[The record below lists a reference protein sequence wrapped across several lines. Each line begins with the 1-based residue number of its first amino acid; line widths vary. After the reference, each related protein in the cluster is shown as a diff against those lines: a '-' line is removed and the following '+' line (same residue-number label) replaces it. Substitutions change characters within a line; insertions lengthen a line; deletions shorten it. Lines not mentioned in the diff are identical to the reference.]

1 MTQRFS
7 DWSSADRVL
16 GEHVLQETERTLRAY
31 ATQPTLVRE
40 HVGIEE
46 NVFAGGY
53 GRRQIFELIQNA
65 ADALLV
71 SGRPGRIAVVL
82 NEGALYCANEGAPI
96 DVNGVTAILSA
107 YLSQKRGAQI
117 GHFGLGFKSVLNVT
131 STPQFFCRAGS
142 FGFDR
147 TQSFDRIRAV
157 LPNVEQVP
165 VLRLAHLLDPAHYAS
180 TDSTLAELMKWA
192 TTVVR
197 LPRNLGDSS
206 WLSDE
211 MRTFPADFLIFSPHV
226 SQVELDDRVAHLRR
240 TIDVETDDGIVV
252 VCEGDQR
259 SAWAVFAHQIAT
271 TELTQAELED
281 ADPTTRRRETLPLAW
296 AVPDETRRSRGRFW
310 AFFPTETETTLSG
323 ILNAPWKTNADRQN
337 LLDGAFNRRLLSEFV
352 RIVADAWEELV
363 DAEDP
368 GGLLDLLPARE
379 RDEKNWADSALSQS
393 LYKELASRPSVP
405 NGAGEL
411 VEPAKA
417 FLRPDEA
424 LTDGGRKWIDEHG
437 AAEGEAKQLW
447 VHPSA
452 ESRERRPRAER
463 LGCRRGGLSNWLEHI
478 AGGKK
483 PSSSR
488 RALSLIGA
496 FLPNSSGALTLAE
509 VRAAKFVLTT
519 ADTLVAPDP
528 EHLCLPIRSTEPPK
542 GIALVHRSVVSDSA
556 CREVLAKLGIRS
568 VGVEVQL
575 KHELVKSEPNWPD
588 VWEMLRSMTQQS
600 ALAFVKEHGDRI
612 GVKSVAG
619 VFTSVTAL
627 LLPGPLI
634 DASSSDDRELIIDTQ
649 FHGSDL
655 GLLKVLGASDV
666 LRPSQDVIREFWFDD
681 YIDAGRAEYLRVEP
695 RAHPSQVLATYHE
708 PTPFPLHGLVR
719 GSEGLKERMTREATA
734 MLPRRRT
741 WTFHCPHRP
750 RAYPHIEFLEPARWC
765 LRNHGR
771 FSTSRG
777 VRPAKEAVASSLG
790 EWATILPVA
799 PSVTRELAEDLDM
812 PTTLEGLTAEHC
824 HEALSHTT
832 WLESL
837 EDCETAW
844 RFFALICG
852 RVPAPKELL
861 AFADGAAVVV
871 PPFEVHVTDDRE
883 RFNALQLAGIPA
895 VVVPNRAGVESLVQ
909 SWGCPEGIATTRI
922 EPAGEAEPLLDVIPG
937 LEPHVAPAIAEET
950 RLQACARIWLEI
962 EGAESEDERT
972 VDFAEVAG
980 IFCYRAD
987 TTPESLVDRV
997 LRRLEITLSTD
1008 QRQQVLDYLGRDQ
1021 RRRLVAPVQAAAS
1034 VAGKLLAAVGS
1045 DAIRRQLPKKVI
1057 DVALQGSPDAPTD
1070 QVLAHAAVAV
1080 YGVEL
1085 LKRFTAELVDA
1096 GFDPPRQWNGG
1107 RRSLDFCQEL
1117 GFPPEYAGFE
1127 TGRRDPMVEVDG
1139 PVELKP
1145 LHDFQRTIAHR
1156 IQAFYAQADPDRG
1169 LLSLPTGAG
1178 KTRVIVEALI
1188 GAMKA
1193 TASRDVIIWLAQT
1206 DELCEQAVQ
1215 AWVQAW
1221 RSIGPS
1227 LRLRVSRLWGATNNL
1242 VRETDHGHVVVCTH
1256 QSLTSRLTWSQY
1268 QWLLNAR
1275 AVVIDEAHGSTAPS
1289 YTEILHALGLTAQT
1303 TQRHLIGLTATPFR
1317 GSGFDEKETRWLAN
1331 RYGSNRFDQGAM
1343 PDEDPYPYL
1352 QEKGILA
1359 RVDHHV
1365 VEGREVDLSGDEL
1378 AHLETYRVLPPAA
1391 ERRLGDDDARN
1402 AAIMESISTLTE
1414 SWPVLLFATSVNHAQ
1429 LMAALLSLNGISSK
1443 AVSGET
1449 DPGARR
1455 HYIAEFKAGR
1465 IRVLTNYG
1473 VLTTGFDAP
1482 SVRALVIARP
1492 VYSRGLYQQM
1502 IGRGLRGPLNGG
1514 KDRCLIINVAD
1525 NVRQFG
1531 DRLAFQDFEHL
1542 WKPWQG
1548 TGQTHGAHG

>member
-1 MTQRFS
+1 MTQHFP
-7 DWSSADRVL
+7 DWSGVDRTL
-16 GEHVLQETERTLRAY
+16 TEHVLQETERTLRAY

-40 HVGIEE
+40 HVGIEA
-46 NVFAGGY
+46 NIFAGGY

-65 ADALLV
+65 ADAVLV
-71 SGRPGRIAVVL
+71 GGRPGRVAVVL
-82 NEGALYCANEGAPI
+82 NQSALYCANEGAPI
-96 DVNGVTAILSA
+96 DVDGVTAILSA

-147 TQSFDRIRAV
+147 AQSFERIRSV
-157 LPNVEQVP
+157 LPDVEQVP
-165 VLRLAHLLDPAHYAS
+165 VLRVAHVLDPVHEAS
-180 TDSTLAELMKWA
+180 IDSTLAELMEWA

-197 LPRNLGDSS
+197 LPRNLGNSS

-211 MRTFPADFLIFSPHV
+211 IRAFPADFLIFSPHV
-226 SQVELDDRVAHLRR
+226 SQVEFADRVMDVRR
-240 TIDVETDDGIVV
+240 RIDIETEDDIVV
-252 VCEGDQR
+252 IREEDEA
-259 SAWAVFAHQIAT
+259 SAWGVFRHEIAT
-271 TELTQAELED
+271 AGLSHAELED
-281 ADPTTRRRETLPLAW
+281 ADPTTRKRETLPLAW
-296 AVPDETRRSRGRFW
+296 AVPDNTRRSRGRFW

-363 DAEDP
+363 DDDDP

-393 LYKELASRPSVP
+393 LYKELASRSSIP
-405 NGAGEL
+405 NGEGEL
-411 VEPAKA
+411 VEPSKA
-417 FLRPDEA
+417 CLRPDEA

-463 LGCRRGGLSNWLEHI
+463 LGCRRGALSSWLEHI
-478 AGGKK
+478 AGAKK
-483 PSSSR
+483 PSASR
-488 RALSLIGA
+488 RALTLVGA
-496 FLPNSSGALTLAE
+496 FLPSSSGALTLAE

-528 EHLCLPIRSTEPPK
+528 EHLCLPVRSTEPPE
-542 GIALVHRSVVSDSA
+542 GIALVHRAVVSDSA
-556 CREVLAKLGIRS
+556 CSEVLTKLGIKP

-575 KHELVKSEPNWPD
+575 KYELGKREPNWPD
-588 VWEMLRSMTQQS
+588 VWEMLRSMAQQS
-600 ALAFVKEHGDRI
+600 ALAFVKEHGARI
-612 GVKSVAG
+612 KVKSLAG

-627 LLPGPLI
+627 LLPGPLV
-634 DASSSDDRELIIDTQ
+634 DASSSDDRELIIDTE
-649 FHGSDL
+649 FHGGDL
-655 GLLKVLGASDV
+655 GLLKVLGASDA
-666 LRPSQDVIREFWFDD
+666 LRPSDQVARELWFDD
-681 YIDAGRAEYLRVEP
+681 YVAAGRAAYVRTEP
-695 RAHPSQVLATYHE
+695 RAYPSQVQATYYE
-708 PTPFPLHGLVR
+708 PTPLPLHGLVR
-719 GSEGLKERMTREATA
+719 GSEGLKERMTRDATA

-765 LRNHGR
+765 LRNYGR

-777 VRPAKEAVASSLG
+777 VRPAKEAVASSLD

-799 PSVTRELAEDLDM
+799 SSVNPELAEDLDM

-824 HEALSHTT
+824 DEALSHTT

-844 RFFALICG
+844 RFFALTCG
-852 RVPAPKELL
+852 RAPAPKELL

-871 PPFEVHVTDDRE
+871 PPIEVHVTDDRE
-883 RFNALQLAGIPA
+883 RFSALQLAGIPA
-895 VVVPNRAGVESLVQ
+895 IVVPNRAGVESLVQ

-937 LEPHVAPAIAEET
+937 LEPHVPPAVAEAT

-962 EGAESEDERT
+962 EGAESVGQRT

-980 IFCYRAD
+980 VFCYRAD
-987 TTPESLVDRV
+987 TTPDSLVDRV
-997 LRRLEITLSTD
+997 LRRLEITLSSD

-1034 VAGKLLAAVGS
+1034 VADKLLAAVGS
-1045 DAIRRQLPKKVI
+1045 DAIGRQLPKKVI
-1057 DVALQGSPDAPTD
+1057 DAALQESPDAPTG
-1070 QVLAHAAVAV
+1070 QVLANAAVAV
-1080 YGVEL
+1080 FGVEL
-1085 LKRFTAELVDA
+1085 LKRLTAELVDA

-1145 LHDFQRTIAHR
+1145 LHDFQRTIAHT
-1156 IQAFYAQADPDRG
+1156 IQTFYAQADPDRG

-1178 KTRVIVEALI
+1178 KTRVVVEALI
-1188 GAMKA
+1188 CAMKA
-1193 TASRDVIIWLAQT
+1193 RASRDVIIWMAQT

-1215 AWVQAW
+1215 AWTQAW

-1227 LRLRVSRLWGATNNL
+1227 LRLRVSRLWGATNSL
-1242 VRETDHGHVVVCTH
+1242 VRRTDDNHIVVCTY
-1256 QSLTSRLTWSQY
+1256 QSLASRLTWPQY

-1275 AVVIDEAHGSTAPS
+1275 AVIIDEAHGSTAPS
-1289 YTEILHALGLTAQT
+1289 YTEILHSLGMTAQKSE
-1303 TQRHLIGLTATPFR
+1303 RHLIGLTATPFR

-1352 QEKGILA
+1352 QQKGILA
-1359 RVDHHV
+1359 KVDHQV
-1365 VEGREVDLSGDEL
+1365 IEGQVIDLGRDEL

-1402 AAIMESISTLTE
+1402 RLIVSTIAGLSD
-1414 SWPVLLFATSVNHAQ
+1414 SWPVLLFAASVSHAQ
-1429 LMAALLSLNGISSK
+1429 LMSALLALNGITSK

-1455 HYIAEFKAGR
+1455 HYVSEFRAGR

-1482 SVRALVIARP
+1482 SVRALLIARP

-1514 KDRCLIINVAD
+1514 KERCLIINVAD

-1531 DRLAFQDFEHL
+1531 DRLAFREFEHL
-1542 WKPWQG
+1542 WKPWTQAG
-1548 TGQTHGAHG
+1548 EESLR

>member
-1 MTQRFS
+1 MQQDLY
-7 DWSSADRVL
+7 DWSNVDRTVT
-16 GEHVLQETERTLRAY
+16 EHVLRESERTLRAY

-40 HVGIEE
+40 HVGIEA
-46 NVFAGGY
+46 NIFAGGY

-65 ADALLV
+65 ADAVLV
-71 SGRPGRIAVVL
+71 GGRPGRVSVVL
-82 NEGALYCANEGAPI
+82 TEHALYCANEGAPV
-96 DVNGVTAILSA
+96 DVDGITAILSA

-131 STPQFFCRAGS
+131 STPHFFCRAGS
-142 FGFDR
+142 FGFDKAR
-147 TQSFDRIRAV
+147 SHEQIRAV
-157 LPNVEQVP
+157 VPDVEQVP
-165 VLRLAHLLDPAHYAS
+165 VLRLAHVLDAIVESSSDP
-180 TDSTLAELMKWA
+180 TLAALMRWA
-192 TTVVR
+192 TTVIR

-211 MRTFPADFLIFSPHV
+211 LRTFPADFLIFSPQV
-226 SQVELDDRVAHLRR
+226 RQVELDDRVTNVRR
-240 TIDVETDDGIVV
+240 VIDIESDHPIVTV
-252 VCEGDQR
+252 NEHGSSSV
-259 SAWAVFAHQIAT
+259 WAVFTHDLPT
-271 TELTQAELED
+271 DTLELAELED
-281 ADPTTRRRETLPLAW
+281 ADPSTRKRDVLPLTW
-296 AVPDETRRSRGRFW
+296 AVPDGSRRSRGRFW

-323 ILNAPWKTNADRQN
+323 VLNAPWKTNADRQN
-337 LLDGAFNRRLLSEFV
+337 LLDGAFNRRLLREFV
-352 RIVADAWEELV
+352 RIVATAWGDLV
-363 DAEDP
+363 DADDP

-393 LYKELASRPSVP
+393 LYKELASRPSIP
-405 NGAGEL
+405 NGAGQL

-424 LTDGGRKWIDEHG
+424 LTDGGRKWLDEHG
-437 AAEGEAKQLW
+437 AAEGDWKQSW

-463 LGCRRGGLSNWLEHI
+463 LGCRKGALSSWLQHL
-478 AGGKK
+478 ASAKK
-483 PSSSR
+483 PSASR
-488 RALSLIGA
+488 RALTLVGA
-496 FLPNSSGALTLAE
+496 FLPSSSGTLTLTE
-509 VRAAKFVLTT
+509 VRAAQFVLTT

-528 EHLCLPIRSTEPPK
+528 EHLCLPVRSTEPPE
-542 GIALVHRSVVSDSA
+542 GIALVHRAVVSDPV
-556 CREVLAKLGIRS
+556 CRDVLAKLDIRP

-575 KHELVKSEPNWPD
+575 KYEIGKSNPNWPD
-588 VWEMLRSMTQQS
+588 AWEMLRAMPQQP
-600 ALAFVKEHGDRI
+600 ALAFVKQYGDRI
-612 GVKSVAG
+612 KVKSLAG
-619 VFTSVTAL
+619 VFTSATAL
-627 LLPGPLI
+627 LLPGRLI
-634 DASSSDDRELIIDTQ
+634 DASASDDRELIIDTD
-649 FHGSDL
+649 FHGGDL
-655 GLLKVLGASDV
+655 GLLRGLGATDA
-666 LRPSQDVIREFWFDD
+666 LRPSDQVAREPWLND
-681 YIDAGRAEYLRVEP
+681 YLTWGRAEYVAAEP
-695 RAHPSQVLATYHE
+695 RAHAAQVQAVYHE
-708 PTPFPLHGLVR
+708 LTPLPLHGLVR
-719 GSEGLKERMTREATA
+719 GSERLKERMTRDATA

-750 RAYPHIEFLEPARWC
+750 RAYPHLEFLEPARWC
-765 LRNHGR
+765 LSNYGR
-771 FSTSRG
+771 FNTSRG
-777 VRPAKEAVASSLG
+777 VRPAKEAVASSLT

-799 PSVTRELAEDLDM
+799 SAVNPELAKDLDM

-824 HEALSHTT
+824 DEALSYTT

-844 RFFALICG
+844 RFFALTCG
-852 RVPAPKELL
+852 RAPAPKELL

-871 PPFEVHVTDDRE
+871 PPIEVHVTDDRE

-895 VVVPNRAGVESLVQ
+895 IVVPNRAGVESLLQ
-909 SWGCPEGIATTRI
+909 SWGCSEGAATTRI
-922 EPAGEAEPLLDVIPG
+922 EPTGEPEPLLDVIPG
-937 LEPHVAPAIAEET
+937 LEPHVAPAVAEAT

-962 EGAESEDERT
+962 EGADSAGQRT
-972 VDFAEVAG
+972 LDFAEVAG
-980 IFCYRAD
+980 VFCYRAD
-987 TTPESLVDRV
+987 TTPDFLVDRV
-997 LRRLEITLSTD
+997 LRRLEITLSGD
-1008 QRQQVLDYLGRDQ
+1008 QRQDVLDYLGRDQ
-1021 RRRLVAPVQAAAS
+1021 RRRLVAPVQAAAT
-1034 VAGKLLAAVGS
+1034 VADKLLAAVGS
-1045 DAIRRQLPKKVI
+1045 DAIGRQLPKKVI
-1057 DVALQGSPDAPTD
+1057 DAALQGSPGAPTG

-1080 YGVEL
+1080 FGVEL
-1085 LKRFTAELVDA
+1085 LKRFTAEMVDA

-1117 GFPPEYAGFE
+1117 GLPPEYAGFE

-1145 LHDFQRTIAHR
+1145 LHDFQRTIAHS
-1156 IQAFYAQADPDRG
+1156 IQAFYAQEEPDRG

-1178 KTRVIVEALI
+1178 KTRVVVEALI
-1188 GAMKA
+1188 CAMKA
-1193 TASRDVIIWLAQT
+1193 RASRDVIIWLAQS

-1215 AWVQAW
+1215 AWTQAW

-1227 LRLRVSRLWGATNNL
+1227 LRLRVSRLWGATNSL
-1242 VRETDHGHVVVCTH
+1242 VRQTDDNHVVVCTY
-1256 QSLTSRLTWSQY
+1256 QSLASRLTWPQY
-1268 QWLLNAR
+1268 RWLLSTR

-1289 YTEILHALGLTAQT
+1289 YTEILHSLGMTAQT
-1303 TQRHLIGLTATPFR
+1303 SKRHLIGLTATPFR

-1352 QEKGILA
+1352 QQKGILA
-1359 RVDHHV
+1359 TVDHQV
-1365 VEGREVDLSGDEL
+1365 IEGQQIDLDRAEL

-1402 AAIMESISTLTE
+1402 QLIANTIAELSD
-1414 SWPVLLFATSVNHAQ
+1414 SWPVLLFAASVSHAQ
-1429 LMAALLSLNGISSK
+1429 LMSALLALNGISSK

-1455 HYIAEFKAGR
+1455 HYVSEFRAGR

-1514 KDRCLIINVAD
+1514 KERCLIINVAD

-1531 DRLAFQDFEHL
+1531 DRLAFREFEHL
-1542 WKPWQG
+1542 WRPW
-1548 TGQTHGAHG
+1548 THAGPSL